1 MSTAT
6 LEQEEPLQ
14 QQLDESASDDFS
26 TTGDFA
32 ALPEVDDA
40 FASLRNSSE
49 AIAELVDEVFED
61 FELLGV
67 ELTLRSQLVEQLRA
81 ELQSRTESLRLLER
95 AEVEVRAELAAA
107 ERELSSAQTQLT
119 DLPQQIAQLREQLH
133 AIELERCSLEVELEA
148 LRVRAAELT
157 DQLVELKRESAD
169 ERAEWSGELKQLRR
183 SLERQAELFAD
194 RLTSHARSSQDTVPA
209 VPTGNAPAAPPAA
222 SKELPPEVH
231 AAASDAVLGSV
242 ISQFEALQ
250 KDRQRRRTK

>member
-1 MSTAT
+1 M
-6 LEQEEPLQ
+6 
-14 QQLDESASDDFS
+14 
-26 TTGDFA
+26 
-32 ALPEVDDA
+32 
-40 FASLRNSSE
+40 E
-49 AIAELVDEVFED
+49 A
-61 FELLGV
+61 
-67 ELTLRSQLVEQLRA
+67 
-81 ELQSRTESLRLLER
+81 
-95 AEVEVRAELAAA
+95 RAELAAA
-107 ERELSSAQTQLT
+107 ERELSSTHSQLT

-157 DQLVELKRESAD
+157 DQLVELKRESTD

-194 RLTSHARSSQDTVPA
+194 RLTTHARNSQDSAA
-209 VPTGNAPAAPPAA
+209 VLPNVNALAAPPAA
-222 SKELPPEVH
+222 TKELPPEVH